1 MPIFSPILVIVR
13 YSQRLSQARDGQ
25 TAGRG
30 PIRESYFPCAF
41 TQVLPCG
48 QHGKFRGGT
57 VVAPSGASG
66 RIVNFTQNWLGT
78 TYTVEFAPEPGA
90 TLTVIGLTE
99 GDIQPS

>member
-1 MPIFSPILVIVR
+1 MCFHTGAPVR
-13 YSQRLSQARDGQ
+13 AARE
-25 TAGRG
+25 
-30 PIRESYFPCAF
+30 IR
-41 TQVLPCG
+41 
-48 QHGKFRGGT
+48 RGGT

-66 RIVNFTQNWLGT
+66 RIVNFTQNWSGT